1 MATSTPTFKVIL
13 CGEYGVGKSSIF
25 RRFIDNTFTLET
37 GPKSTVGLDHAV
49 TEFNASGT
57 QIRVEL
63 WDTAGIERFA
73 TLSSSYFQS
82 ASAAILCYSTT
93 DRQSFNLVSQHILDI
108 IMHSS
113 TARIFLCGNKIDL
126 AVLQGEQITESDVQ
140 DFQIQ
145 CDTVLSGTYEISCK
159 TGEGVKEMF
168 ADIAMV
174 LARNQKY
181 KFDRSLMMPNIQPQE
196 NDECQKSGK
205 CCS

>member
-1 MATSTPTFKVIL
+1 LNRHIGTDPLIRSCAVYFNISILTDNVIFL
-13 CGEYGVGKSSIF
+13 TCCV
-25 RRFIDNTFTLET
+25 
-37 GPKSTVGLDHAV
+37 
-49 TEFNASGT
+49 
-57 QIRVEL
+57 QVEL